1 MIKSIVNITD
11 VSCINIVD
19 NEIDILPIQTINYFE
34 NELGSGGFGDVFKVE
49 SINGIQTSKYV
60 LKIISNNEVK
70 DHSYET
76 ISLLHNK
83 IKKALINEE
92 GSLFNHY
99 PELLGLP
106 FLVCKAYDEIDDKE
120 IIAFLIHNLN
130 ENNYQDFGADNFD
143 KSKYMQTEIRERI
156 YYAFQLVKTIK
167 FLNELNFLHS
177 DISENSI
184 WINNR
189 TAKIALIDYDSG
201 FHIDSQ
207 KKPTTVGKIG
217 QWIGSTFRKVLAKE
231 IDSDNLSTAERIDEE
246 NWVIA
251 NAIFELIFG
260 VSPYFF
266 LVDAEDKTKTLYL
279 KKYTWPEIV
288 IDDNIFNTS
297 NLNAYQG
304 ILQFYNLLKENGFEK
319 LINAFDKVF
328 NSGFKNP
335 NKRIKIS
342 EWYDILFEFGEGLE
356 LLPNILDFK
365 ADKETINSSEEEVT
379 FNWKQSKGNRM
390 YINDILVNSL
400 NHKMCFKDTTNVELK
415 IMNEFGESKNE
426 INIQANKIQPTI
438 KFFKSDI
445 FERIDLT
452 PVTLSWDTNHAK
464 KVRISDVYNDLA
476 ASGNHEIDPRENKKI
491 TLTAIGNFEEEVNAE
506 IEIKVSRPE
515 IIEFNYEINIEKGI
529 DNVDLHWKTEKTNQV
544 TIVPRIGDVD
554 LNGQSSI
561 RIGEKTE
568 FTLRAIGYFGTTEKI
583 IEAQPFPIPLIKSVL
598 IPTPNFNTTIQFEK
612 DSFKIP
618 DALLKQNNIE
628 FNNEIKFNIPEIDFI
643 ELNQFTSTEIENQ
656 VRPQNFFNK
665 LFNKV
670 LK

>member
-143 KSKYMQTEIRERI
+143 KSKYIQTEIPERV

-189 TAKIALIDYDSG
+189 TGKIALIDYDSG

-217 QWIGSTFRKVLAKE
+217 HWIGSTFRKVIAKE
-231 IDSDNLSTAERIDEE
+231 VDSDNLSTAERIDEE

-266 LVDAEDKTKTLYL
+266 LIDAEDKTKTLYL
-279 KKYTWPEIV
+279 KKYTWPEFDAV
-288 IDDNIFNTS
+288 EKIFNAS
-297 NLNAYQG
+297 NSNTYQG
-304 ILQFYNLLKENGFEK
+304 ILQFYNFLKENGFEK

-342 EWYDILFEFGEGLE
+342 KWYDILFEIGEGLE
-356 LLPNILDFK
+356 LLPNIIDFK
-365 ADKETINSSEEEVT
+365 ADKETISSSDEEVT
-379 FNWKQSKGNRM
+379 FSWKQSKGNKT
-390 YINDILVNSL
+390 YINDILVNGL
-400 NHKMCFKDTTNVELK
+400 NHKLCFKDTTDVELK
-415 IMNEFGESKNE
+415 IMNEFGVSKNQ
-426 INIQANKIQPTI
+426 IKIQANKIQPTI

-445 FERIDLT
+445 FERTDLT

-476 ASGNHEIDPRENKKI
+476 ASGNQEIDPRENKKI
-491 TLTAIGNFEEEVNAE
+491 ILTAIGNFDEEVTAE
-506 IEIKVSRPE
+506 IEIKVCSPE
-515 IIEFNYEINIEKGI
+515 IIEFDYEINIEKGI
-529 DNVDLHWKTEKTNQV
+529 DNVDLFWKTEKTNKV
-544 TIVPRIGDVD
+544 TISPRIGDVD
-554 LNGQSSI
+554 VNGQTSI
-561 RIGEKTE
+561 RIAEKTE
-568 FTLRAIGYFGTTEKI
+568 FTLIAIGYFGTIEKI

-598 IPTPNFNTTIQFEK
+598 IPTPEFNKSVMFEK

-628 FNNEIKFNIPEIDFI
+628 FNNEIKFNIPEIDLI

-656 VRPQNFFNK
+656 IKPQNLFNK